1 MKLNFCP
8 IDSEEND
15 IGILDNSENSSAF
28 DDKANGIY
36 TGEGVATI
44 IIKSK
49 SKAMED
55 NDRIY
60 ATICG
65 MAVNHDGKTSGL
77 TVPNPNAQTNV
88 IMDAW
93 KNIEVED
100 SDELYIETH
109 GTATKLGDPIEI
121 SGINHAFNFMR
132 DNSIGIGSVKN
143 NIGHLFE
150 LSGLISIIKA
160 AMSLYNE
167 KIPKNI
173 GFMYPNQNIKFS
185 NSKAYI
191 NDLNKDIVGKET
203 YIGVSSFG
211 FSGTNAHMVLK
222 KGPLNKKQFSTFK
235 VEKLDLAEEACW
247 VSDYL
252 NHTTESSSDKT
263 IKDQLNEVFTDI
275 FGNQKDLS
283 GNIYELGGDSLTAAE
298 IAGRLN
304 KIFNLKLT
312 VADILRNNSIDSL
325 SNFLSN
331 NNFSESTKEIVK
343 SKVKNRYLATPQQ
356 IRMYKM
362 SKSHLETGLNVN
374 ICLHLKGVIDIEK
387 LNVAFNKIIE
397 QNESFRTKFI
407 EDAGQIF
414 QVINPFMQEKIEIDS
429 APIEEW
435 EKIKENFIKVF
446 DLNNGPLFRIKLL
459 QSSSN
464 NSILLFDAHHII
476 FDFQSMKVF
485 LSQLITLYN
494 KQEVPES
501 TIDYTDYSEWYN
513 QQIKINHQLK
523 LQEWV
528 NELKDAP
535 INLEV
540 LPATIKSNTVGSIGL
555 VIDSTLLEKLEK
567 YSAKEN
573 VSLFSVLLAAYFK
586 TTSAIEKNYKQVVGI
601 PVSGRDFG
609 NVNNVIG
616 LFRNSLPIYVDLS
629 KVRNDSELVLKTQSR
644 ILSAMEKQEIQ
655 TYEIEEAMGENNL
668 FNNYF
673 IYQDSISSDNFKMDG
688 LEIQTELIRKQGMFN
703 IKWEFVKIDGCLQ
716 AIIEYRNEL
725 FTESE
730 IKHLKEYFLEV
741 IKRII
746 KE

>member
-1 MKLNFCP
+1 MLFLVLVLMNKEIKMEDYNLTNAQKRIIYTEEIYCEPRISNEGGFYKISTPFNLCKL
-8 IDSEEND
+8 IDAVVSV
-15 IGILDNSENSSAF
+15 LNSSKIFRTTFLLKNDEIIQKYRDFKF
-28 DDKANGIY
+28 DD
-36 TGEGVATI
+36 
-44 IIKSK
+44 
-49 SKAMED
+49 
-55 NDRIY
+55 
-60 ATICG
+60 
-65 MAVNHDGKTSGL
+65 
-77 TVPNPNAQTNV
+77 
-88 IMDAW
+88 
-93 KNIEVED
+93 
-100 SDELYIETH
+100 
-109 GTATKLGDPIEI
+109 
-121 SGINHAFNFMR
+121 
-132 DNSIGIGSVKN
+132 
-143 NIGHLFE
+143 
-150 LSGLISIIKA
+150 
-160 AMSLYNE
+160 
-167 KIPKNI
+167 
-173 GFMYPNQNIKFS
+173 
-185 NSKAYI
+185 
-191 NDLNKDIVGKET
+191 
-203 YIGVSSFG
+203 
-211 FSGTNAHMVLK
+211 
-222 KGPLNKKQFSTFK
+222 
-235 VEKLDLAEEACW
+235 
-247 VSDYL
+247 
-252 NHTTESSSDKT
+252 
-263 IKDQLNEVFTDI
+263 
-275 FGNQKDLS
+275 
-283 GNIYELGGDSLTAAE
+283 
-298 IAGRLN
+298 
-304 KIFNLKLT
+304 
-312 VADILRNNSIDSL
+312 
-325 SNFLSN
+325 
-331 NNFSESTKEIVK
+331 
-343 SKVKNRYLATPQQ
+343 
-356 IRMYKM
+356 
-362 SKSHLETGLNVN
+362 
-374 ICLHLKGVIDIEK
+374 
-387 LNVAFNKIIE
+387 
-397 QNESFRTKFI
+397 
-407 EDAGQIF
+407 
-414 QVINPFMQEKIEIDS
+414 
-429 APIEEW
+429 
-435 EKIKENFIKVF
+435 
-446 DLNNGPLFRIKLL
+446 
-459 QSSSN
+459 SSSN

>member
-1 MKLNFCP
+1 M
-8 IDSEEND
+8 
-15 IGILDNSENSSAF
+15 
-28 DDKANGIY
+28 
-36 TGEGVATI
+36 
-44 IIKSK
+44 
-49 SKAMED
+49 
-55 NDRIY
+55 
-60 ATICG
+60 
-65 MAVNHDGKTSGL
+65 
-77 TVPNPNAQTNV
+77 Q
-88 IMDAW
+88 
-93 KNIEVED
+93 KNIEVE
-100 SDELYIETH
+100 
-109 GTATKLGDPIEI
+109 
-121 SGINHAFNFMR
+121 HA
-132 DNSIGIGSVKN
+132 
-143 NIGHLFE
+143 
-150 LSGLISIIKA
+150 
-160 AMSLYNE
+160 
-167 KIPKNI
+167 P
-173 GFMYPNQNIKFS
+173 
-185 NSKAYI
+185 
-191 NDLNKDIVGKET
+191 T
-203 YIGVSSFG
+203 
-211 FSGTNAHMVLK
+211 
-222 KGPLNKKQFSTFK
+222 
-235 VEKLDLAEEACW
+235 
-247 VSDYL
+247 
-252 NHTTESSSDKT
+252 
-263 IKDQLNEVFTDI
+263 
-275 FGNQKDLS
+275 
-283 GNIYELGGDSLTAAE
+283 
-298 IAGRLN
+298 
-304 KIFNLKLT
+304 
-312 VADILRNNSIDSL
+312 
-325 SNFLSN
+325 
-331 NNFSESTKEIVK
+331 
-343 SKVKNRYLATPQQ
+343 
-356 IRMYKM
+356 
-362 SKSHLETGLNVN
+362 
-374 ICLHLKGVIDIEK
+374 
-387 LNVAFNKIIE
+387 
-397 QNESFRTKFI
+397 
-407 EDAGQIF
+407 
-414 QVINPFMQEKIEIDS
+414 
-429 APIEEW
+429 EEW

-446 DLNNGPLFRIKLL
+446 DLKNGPLFRIKLL

-540 LPATIKSNTVGSIGL
+540 LPATIKSNTVSSIGL
-555 VIDSTLLEKLEK
+555 FIDSTLLEKLEK

-586 TTSAIEKNYKQVVGI
+586 TTSAIEKNDKQVVGI

-716 AIIEYRNEL
+716 AVIEYRNEL

-730 IKHLKEYFLEV
+730 IMYLKKYFLETL
-741 IKRII
+741 KGII